1 MKITEELPC
10 KPLRVRWLCTT
21 TKNHQ
26 ERTVWNR
33 LCTAC
38 EAFSAWA
45 LPTARRSPRQREPV
59 VSVAPT
65 NHVGSRASLSFMARG
80 GLPRRLWPGPPFTSS
95 HHSPRSAAAAI
106 THFLIQL
113 SCWSLSPEDPAVS
126 VYCQGLIQ
134 QPANRRCS
142 KKSVE

>member
-1 MKITEELPC
+1 MIHMKITEELPC

-21 TKNHQ
+21 TKIHQ

-80 GLPRRLWPGPPFTSS
+80 GLPRQLWPGAPIHQFPSQPSFCGGCNYSFPYSALLLVSKPRGPGCVSLFTA
-95 HHSPRSAAAAI
+95 RA
-106 THFLIQL
+106 
-113 SCWSLSPEDPAVS
+113 
-126 VYCQGLIQ
+126 
-134 QPANRRCS
+134 
-142 KKSVE
+142 